1 MKQMEYDREYPKNN
15 REYKS
20 SVFCKLFS
28 NPKELLELYN
38 ALNGTSYQ
46 DPSELEIYTVE
57 STVYITRRDDVAFI
71 IDFVLNIYEHQ
82 STINP
87 NMPLRGLLHF
97 AQEYNK
103 YVESNQINLYK
114 RTLQK
119 IPTPKFVIFYNGE
132 AEQPDRKVLRLSEA
146 FENKDQKGCLECE
159 AILIN
164 INYGQNKELLE
175 KCKILKEYAIFVE
188 IVRKYMKQN
197 PDNPKK
203 AFHEAIEECIN
214 NNILRDFLIS
224 QRAEVLELML
234 NTFHREWYERDLREE
249 ALAEGLE
256 EGRAK
261 GFEQGMEE
269 GLAEGREKG
278 LAEGREKG
286 LAEGR
291 NNLLIKQI
299 QKKLAKGQSVEEIA
313 DALEVAVEEIKE
325 CIAKMEN

>member
-1 MKQMEYDREYPKNN
+1 MNQTEYDREYPKNN

-20 SVFCKLFS
+20 SVFSKLFS
-28 NPKELLELYN
+28 KPKELLELYN
-38 ALNGTSYQ
+38 ALNGTNYRDS
-46 DPSELEIYTVE
+46 SELEIYTVE
-57 STVYITRRDDVAFI
+57 SAVYITRRDDVAFI

-97 AQEYNK
+97 AQEY
-103 YVESNQINLYK
+103 K

-132 AEQPDRKVLRLSEA
+132 EKQPDRKVLCLSDA
-146 FENKDQKGCLECE
+146 FKNKDQKGCLECE

-164 INYGQNKELLE
+164 INYGQNKELME
-175 KCKILKEYAIFVE
+175 RCKILKEYAIFVE
-188 IVRKYMKQN
+188 IVRNHTKQN
-197 PDNPKK
+197 LDNPER
-203 AFHEAIEECIN
+203 AFYEAIEECIN
-214 NNILRDFLIS
+214 KNILRDFLIS